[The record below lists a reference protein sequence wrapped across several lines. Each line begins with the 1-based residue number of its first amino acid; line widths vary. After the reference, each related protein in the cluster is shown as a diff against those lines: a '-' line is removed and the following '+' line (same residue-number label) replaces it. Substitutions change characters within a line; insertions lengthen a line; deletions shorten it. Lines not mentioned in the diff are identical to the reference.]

1 MATHKLNISELDF
14 DNIKANLKRFLSNQ
28 NQFKDYDF
36 EGSGMAVLLDLLA
49 YNTHYLSYHT
59 NVAVNEMF
67 IDSADLRNSI
77 VSLAKALGYTPSS
90 ATASYADINV
100 RVNDGTGG
108 SITMPV
114 ATKFTTTVDGT
125 SYSFVTA
132 ANHTIAPIDGVYEFK
147 NIKIYEGTYV
157 TFNYTENSSDVDQR
171 FIIPSANADTTTLT
185 VEVQNSATDTVIQTY
200 NRATSITELD
210 GDSKVYF
217 LQEAEDGKFEVYFGD
232 GIIGK
237 KLDDGNIVRLK
248 YVVTNKD
255 AANGASTF
263 TLASNIQGFNDFTLT
278 VNSNAANGADAE
290 TDASVKFHAP
300 KFYASQDR
308 AVTVEDY
315 KVKVN
320 QLYPNAHSISAWG
333 GEDNDTPYYGKVF
346 ISIKPKSGSNLTLT
360 TKRDIVNTLKKY
372 SVASVRPEIIDPE
385 ITKIILT
392 STIKYDDRSTTKSA
406 DDIKTDVIS
415 NLESFNDNTLQMFDS
430 MFRYSKLSETI
441 DDTDNSILSNITKVK
456 IRKSF
461 TPSLDTSINYNVS
474 FSNAFY
480 NPHMGHASDM
490 GGVLL
495 SSGFRVSSSN
505 EIMYLDDDGNGN
517 LRRFYNS
524 TSTTGLKVYVDNNA
538 GTINYQTGE
547 IKINALVI
555 TSVENIRGSAS
566 TSIELTV
573 QPQSND
579 IVPLRNQ
586 IIELDV
592 ANSSINVEVDTF
604 VGGSANAGVGYST
617 TSSYN

>member
-1 MATHKLNISELDF
+1 MASHKLNISELDF
-14 DNIKANLKRFLSNQ
+14 DNIKENLKRFLSNQ

-125 SYSFVTA
+125 SYSFVTS

-333 GEDNDTPYYGKVF
+333 GEDNATPYYGKVF

-392 STIKYDDRSTTKSA
+392 STIKYDDKSTTKSA

-480 NPHMGHASDM
+480 NPHTGHASGM

-495 SSGFRVSSSN
+495 SSGFRVSNSN

-524 TSTTGLKVYVDNNA
+524 TSTTGLKVYVDNSA

>member
-14 DNIKANLKRFLSNQ
+14 DNIKENLKRFLSNQ

-90 ATASYADINV
+90 ATASYANINV

-114 ATKFTTTVDGT
+114 DTKFTTTVDGT

-132 ANHTIAPIDGVYEFK
+132 SNHTIAPIDGVYEFK

-200 NRATSITELD
+200 SRATSITELD

-248 YVVTNKD
+248 YVVTNKSD
-255 AANGASTF
+255 ANGASTF

-360 TKRDIVNTLKKY
+360 TKRDIVNTLKRY

-495 SSGFRVSSSN
+495 SSGFRVSNSN
-505 EIMYLDDDGNGN
+505 EVMYLDDDGNGN

-547 IKINALVI
+547 IKINSLVI

-566 TSIELTV
+566 TLIELTV